1 MSEMEE
7 IKKHQCVKIT
17 KHIHGFRKMVG

>member
-17 KHIHGFRKMVG
+17 KHIHGFRKL